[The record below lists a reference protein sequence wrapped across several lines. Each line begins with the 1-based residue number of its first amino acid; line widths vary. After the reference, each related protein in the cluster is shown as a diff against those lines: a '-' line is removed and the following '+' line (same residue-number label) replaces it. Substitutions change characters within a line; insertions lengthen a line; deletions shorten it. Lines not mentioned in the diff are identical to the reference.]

1 MLADGEET
9 ASRSSGLGKL
19 GESGEFSRDTLS
31 KQFARQLRRRWK
43 ILGAILVTALTT
55 FAIYRVDEAF
65 SKDAVVFAGLTVA
78 LILYTLLTIRS
89 DLQLE

>member
-9 ASRSSGLGKL
+9 TSRSGGLGKL
-19 GESGEFSRDTLS
+19 GESGEFGRDTLS
-31 KQFARQLRRRWK
+31 QQVGRQLRRRWK

-65 SKDAVVFAGLTVA
+65 SKDAIVFAGLTVA
-78 LILYTLLTIRS
+78 LLLYALLTTWS